1 MGQEPHRA
9 TTRALDILEYLA
21 DVGGAGST
29 LTELAAALD
38 APKSSLF
45 PIVHTLAERR
55 YIRLDRETGRYAVG
69 ISAYALGAAYTAG
82 RNRNALRYIQEVM
95 EDIVERCEETCQLAV
110 LDGRDALYLGKADS
124 NQAIR
129 MISRLGS
136 RLPANGTA
144 LGKALLSGLTAEEVR
159 ACFPDGLPRLT
170 EHTVT
175 DMDVLLEQLADIR
188 TKGIAWEREES
199 TDHLCCFAVPL
210 RRGDRVFAAI
220 SVSMPLFRCTAE
232 KQERVCRCLSEARQ
246 VLEHMAEE
254 QDFSLEVL

>member
-95 EDIVERCEETCQLAV
+95 EDIVERWPRLNRALPAYLAV
-110 LDGRDALYLGKADS
+110 VLALFILFY
-124 NQAIR
+124 
-129 MISRLGS
+129 
-136 RLPANGTA
+136 PV
-144 LGKALLSGLTAEEVR
+144 LSGLPISSAYG
-159 ACFPDGLPRLT
+159 A
-170 EHTVT
+170 
-175 DMDVLLEQLADIR
+175 LL
-188 TKGIAWEREES
+188 KW
-199 TDHLCCFAVPL
+199 
-210 RRGDRVFAAI
+210 
-220 SVSMPLFRCTAE
+220 MPTWYFTY
-232 KQERVCRCLSEARQ
+232 
-246 VLEHMAEE
+246 
-254 QDFSLEVL
+254 